1 MMESCHK
8 GSWQCRSP
16 DNSHKSPQQG
26 LGYPPE
32 MSDKMSEPML
42 VVSLQNME
50 PDQQES
56 GFDHDEITSTI

>member
-1 MMESCHK
+1 
-8 GSWQCRSP
+8 
-16 DNSHKSPQQG
+16 
-26 LGYPPE
+26 

-56 GFDHDEITSTI
+56 GFDHDEITSTIEVEIMKENVLR